1 LESGFSEALRVSF
14 SLGPRG
20 ARPTVQP
27 VRGDVFIARPPFP
40 GPKKDLGPRAN
51 NQITVPKVRLIDHN
65 GNNHGI
71 LDTRAALAM
80 AEDAGLDLI
89 EVSPNV
95 VPPVCK
101 ILDLGKFKYELQ
113 KKANQAKKKQKV
125 QDLKEI
131 KMRPTIDV
139 HDFDVK
145 LRAFQRFIEEGDKVK
160 LTIRFRGREMEHRD
174 IGYGVLKR
182 VEERVNEI
190 AKVDAPARMEGR
202 QMSMVFSPK

>member
-1 LESGFSEALRVSF
+1 
-14 SLGPRG
+14 
-20 ARPTVQP
+20 
-27 VRGDVFIARPPFP
+27 
-40 GPKKDLGPRAN
+40 
-51 NQITVPKVRLIDHN
+51 
-65 GNNHGI
+65 
-71 LDTRAALAM
+71 M

-95 VPPVCK
+95 DPPVCK

-131 KMRPTIDV
+131 KMRPTIDI

-145 LRAFQRFIEEGDKVK
+145 LRAFERFIAEGDKVK
-160 LTIRFRGREMEHRD
+160 LTIRFRGREMEHRE

-182 VEERVNEI
+182 VEVRVAEI